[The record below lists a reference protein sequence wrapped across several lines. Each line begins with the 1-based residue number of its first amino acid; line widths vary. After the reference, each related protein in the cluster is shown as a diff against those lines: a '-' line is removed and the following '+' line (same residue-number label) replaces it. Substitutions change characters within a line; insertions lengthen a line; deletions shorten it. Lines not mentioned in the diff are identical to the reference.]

1 PDRYS
6 SDCSKRGLIGHA
18 RMASDRQGDRRPD
31 PDRNEHMPDQHK
43 TLEQRIADIEFNL
56 KKLREEITNA
66 YISWEGKIVLEQS
79 PTQPPDQPKHRPNRR
94 KSRNLSD
101 RASVSLQG

>member
-1 PDRYS
+1 
-6 SDCSKRGLIGHA
+6 
-18 RMASDRQGDRRPD
+18 
-31 PDRNEHMPDQHK
+31 MPDEHK

-79 PTQPPDQPKHRPNRR
+79 PTQTPDQPKQPPAQP
-94 KSRNLSD
+94 KKKP
-101 RASVSLQG
+101 

>member
-1 PDRYS
+1 
-6 SDCSKRGLIGHA
+6 
-18 RMASDRQGDRRPD
+18 
-31 PDRNEHMPDQHK
+31 MPDERK

-79 PTQPPDQPKHRPNRR
+79 PTQTPDQPKQPPAQP
-94 KSRNLSD
+94 KKKP
-101 RASVSLQG
+101 

>member
-1 PDRYS
+1 
-6 SDCSKRGLIGHA
+6 
-18 RMASDRQGDRRPD
+18 
-31 PDRNEHMPDQHK
+31 MPDEHK

-79 PTQPPDQPKHRPNRR
+79 PTPTPEQPKQTPAQP
-94 KSRNLSD
+94 KKKL
-101 RASVSLQG
+101 

>member
-1 PDRYS
+1 
-6 SDCSKRGLIGHA
+6 
-18 RMASDRQGDRRPD
+18 
-31 PDRNEHMPDQHK
+31 MPDEHK

-79 PTQPPDQPKHRPNRR
+79 PTQPPDQPKQSPAQP
-94 KSRNLSD
+94 KKKP
-101 RASVSLQG
+101 

>member
-1 PDRYS
+1 
-6 SDCSKRGLIGHA
+6 
-18 RMASDRQGDRRPD
+18 
-31 PDRNEHMPDQHK
+31 MPDERK

-79 PTQPPDQPKHRPNRR
+79 PTQPPEQPKQPPAPP
-94 KSRNLSD
+94 KKKP
-101 RASVSLQG
+101 

>member
-1 PDRYS
+1 
-6 SDCSKRGLIGHA
+6 
-18 RMASDRQGDRRPD
+18 
-31 PDRNEHMPDQHK
+31 MPDERK

-79 PTQPPDQPKHRPNRR
+79 PKQPPDQPKQTPTHP
-94 KSRNLSD
+94 KKKP
-101 RASVSLQG
+101 

>member
-1 PDRYS
+1 M
-6 SDCSKRGLIGHA
+6 SD
-18 RMASDRQGDRRPD
+18 
-31 PDRNEHMPDQHK
+31 EHK

-79 PTQPPDQPKHRPNRR
+79 PTQLPDQPKQTPDQL
-94 KSRNLSD
+94 KQPP
-101 RASVSLQG
+101 AQPKKKP